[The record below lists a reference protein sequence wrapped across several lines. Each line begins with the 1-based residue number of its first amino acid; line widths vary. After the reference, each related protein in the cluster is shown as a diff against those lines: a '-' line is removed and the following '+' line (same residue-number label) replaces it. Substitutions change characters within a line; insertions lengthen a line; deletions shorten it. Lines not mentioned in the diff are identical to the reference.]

1 VTGPAQHFLRVV
13 FSELS
18 ASDPERCFRRLL
30 AAAAAVRN
38 FLAAKATTTREARED
53 ARCAALA
60 PFG

>member
-1 VTGPAQHFLRVV
+1 V